1 MKKRTIINKN
11 LIAFILVFAF
21 IFLMGCEAPVA
32 SFDYSGNIITINEDN
47 SIDIVLKDSF
57 DKDYYSENDLVNM
70 VNSEINEF
78 NASHFQDA
86 IKLGS
91 HSVNN
96 GIISLEMI
104 FAGTKM
110 FNEYMPGILY
120 TGNVAGA
127 QLSGYDLNQTLKINS
142 KDGGTIGKS
151 EFVNL
156 SDKLIIVN
164 GIYCIK
170 VPGKIT
176 YYSDGMNLINNNAVA
191 PLNDGTYYVLY
202 K

>member
-96 GIISLEMI
+96 GIISLEI
-104 FAGTKM
+104 C
-110 FNEYMPGILY
+110 I
-120 TGNVAGA
+120 
-127 QLSGYDLNQTLKINS
+127 DLNCTEECIERYL
-142 KDGGTIGKS
+142 
-151 EFVNL
+151 EVNCGN
-156 SDKLIIVN
+156 KL
-164 GIYCIK
+164 
-170 VPGKIT
+170 
-176 YYSDGMNLINNNAVA
+176 
-191 PLNDGTYYVLY
+191 
-202 K
+202 